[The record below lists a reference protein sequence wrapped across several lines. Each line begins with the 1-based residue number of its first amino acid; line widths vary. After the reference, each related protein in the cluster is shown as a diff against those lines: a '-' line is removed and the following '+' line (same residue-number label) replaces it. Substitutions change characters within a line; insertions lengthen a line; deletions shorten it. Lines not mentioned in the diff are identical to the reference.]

1 MDMNHIQIVV
11 KIVAPPKQY
20 IFKDDIIFS
29 KLLVKFVPIKSNT
42 NSKDIFTICIWG
54 NLSYDL
60 MKYYIANKYLII
72 DGYISI
78 KNSPNSLTLSNLPNV
93 EKIRISVLNL
103 YPLK

>member
-1 MDMNHIQIVV
+1 MNMNNIQIVV

-20 IFKDDIIFS
+20 FFKDNIVFS
-29 KLLVKFVPIKSNT
+29 KLLVKFFPIKAKS

-78 KNSPNSLTLSNLPNV
+78 KLFTNFLALNNLPNV